1 VVLALPLLV
10 PNDDRVGDLLRGC
23 AGAEVAEEMASHQ
36 AGLGHFELSLVAD
49 ALHCVARTTDPG
61 RLGRRK

>member
-1 VVLALPLLV
+1 MVLALPLLV

-36 AGLGHFELSLVAD
+36 AGLGHFGLSLVAD
-49 ALHCVARTTDPG
+49 ALH
-61 RLGRRK
+61 